1 MRPTDY
7 ELQPAPEFL
16 FDPWPD
22 HRSLARNHPLVATAV
37 LVLGTQPLHRAGRH
51 DHHVISRHSASTLTV
66 TSDPANQIVI
76 AGGDWTDWSVFFYAL
91 GTGNTVSEAEEHLR
105 QRSCHIG
112 DATVSLGGPSLYEG
126 NHGQGDL
133 VIEAPR
139 DAGAVIHASY
149 AATQVRDI
157 AGAVRIAASH
167 ARASILDT
175 TGQLDVT
182 AGVVDFA
189 GSSGRVTLSAEMD
202 ANLKMTRREFRGV
215 LLAWAQHSVRM
226 LVPRGF
232 ATPIEVTV
240 KSRDRFVC
248 RTDFLSNL
256 RHRKNGDLHVFN
268 YGDDSPDSGLHLRSE
283 QSTVVIDQVVGK
295 A

>member
-7 ELQPAPEFL
+7 EFQPAPEFL
-16 FDPWPD
+16 FERWPD
-22 HRSLARNHPLVATAV
+22 HRSLAREQPMVATAA
-37 LVLGTQPLHRAGRH
+37 LVFGTQPPYRAGRH
-51 DHHVISRHSASTLTV
+51 DHHVIPRPGASTLTI

-76 AGGDWTDWSVFFYAL
+76 AGGDWTDWSVFFYAV
-91 GTGNTVSEAEEHLR
+91 GTGQTASEAEERLR
-105 QRSCHIG
+105 QRSCDIG
-112 DATVSLGGPSLYEG
+112 DATVSLNGPSVYEAS
-126 NHGQGDL
+126 HGQGDL
-133 VIEAPR
+133 VVDAPR
-139 DAGAVIHASY
+139 DAGIVIHASY

-182 AGVVDFA
+182 AGTIDFA
-189 GSSGRVTLSAEMD
+189 GSSGRAMLSAEMD
-202 ANLKMTRREFRGV
+202 ANLKMTRWEFRGV

-226 LVPRGF
+226 LVPPGF

-248 RTDFLSNL
+248 RTDFRSNVQ
-256 RHRKNGDLHVFN
+256 HRKNGDLHVFN
-268 YGDDSPDSGLHLRSE
+268 YGDDSPGSGLHLRSE